1 MHNNVQRMTDFPAKG
16 VFIADDDEDDR
27 ILLQYAFAQHSPECH
42 LVFAEDGV
50 ALLETLTL
58 GHFDPCLIILD
69 MNMPRLNGMEALQ
82 LLRRNPA
89 FLHKPI
95 VILTTSNDPADR
107 QLAFTLGANEFLTK
121 PLSLV
126 LLEQMVMH
134 LRSEWRLDKCI

>member
-1 MHNNVQRMTDFPAKG
+1 MTDFAAKS

-27 ILLQYAFAQHSPECH
+27 ILLQYAFTKYSPECR

-50 ALLETLTL
+50 ALMDALGQ

-69 MNMPRLNGMEALQ
+69 MNMPRLNGLEALQ

-89 FLHKPI
+89 YTHNPI
-95 VILTTSNDPADR
+95 VILTTSSDPADR
-107 QLAFTLGANEFLTK
+107 RLAFDLGASDFLTK
-121 PLSLV
+121 PLSLI

-134 LRSEWRLDKCI
+134 LRSEWRLDECI